1 MINGGRL
8 RTIHDRPIRLRY
20 QQCAPQRRS
29 LMGLASTGGRLPPVA
44 LEGQVVSSADRA
56 SRSGGS
62 CRSCGCRSGSC
73 RLRSAVSCRSGSS
86 YTRELN
92 TLNHIPRTYRR
103 VPTAIE
109 LATLDVDRYR
119 HFLSYLQGELVHIIP
134 EELEAHLTWILRT
147 KRFEDIFLYLPRVT
161 CLAGTSAQGKD
172 LDDFT
177 D

>member
-20 QQCAPQRRS
+20 QQYVPQRRS

-62 CRSCGCRSGSC
+62 CRCCGCSSGSR
-73 RLRSAVSCRSGSS
+73 RLRSAVSCRSRSG

-92 TLNHIPRTYRR
+92 ALNHIPRTYRR
-103 VPTAIE
+103 VPAPIE
-109 LATLDVDRYR
+109 LTALYVDRHR

-134 EELEAHLTWILRT
+134 EELEAHLTWVLRT
-147 KRFEDIFLYLPRVT
+147 KGFEDIFLYLPRVSSLT
-161 CLAGTSAQGKD
+161 GTSAQGED